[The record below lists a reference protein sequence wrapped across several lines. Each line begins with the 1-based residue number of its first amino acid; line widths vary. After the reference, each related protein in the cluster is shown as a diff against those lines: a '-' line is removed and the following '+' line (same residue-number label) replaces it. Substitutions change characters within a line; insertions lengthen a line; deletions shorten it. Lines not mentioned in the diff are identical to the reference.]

1 MVFWAKK
8 RQNKSWRPNLSREYP
23 LETANQTFLMQND
36 TMKSKSM
43 SHTPI
48 ALAVVLALGS
58 SWSSSSSAQKT
69 ALGPPQMKVVADA
82 TAIKTNNSSTQNPVG
97 ATANAET
104 LDLLTLYREA
114 ASNDQV
120 FNAAKYSFMAGK
132 EKRWQGLSVLLPQV
146 VGSGNETKNDFY
158 NQSTGRRSNDLMSR
172 GWNVRLTQPVFNWD
186 KFEQARQGNLNATI
200 AEAQYAAAEQDLVI
214 RVTEAYF
221 NVLNAE
227 DSLNL
232 AKNKKALIGEQLEQA
247 KRNFEVGTA
256 TITDTHEAQSRF
268 DLVVAQELAAE
279 ADLVI
284 KRGALEQI
292 TGKQITRVKSLSDS
306 ARIETVAKDRKVKL
320 KKGEKPKK
328 VNVESALTV
337 TPGQT
342 MQDWVNQAS
351 DVSYNII
358 ASKLSY
364 DVATKDTKRAY
375 AGHAPSVDFVVQ
387 RGYADNESTIPQ
399 DGTPFSSRSYS
410 TQAIIQLTVPI
421 FSGGYNQSVVREKA
435 ALANKA
441 LADLENTRRSV
452 AQTTRQA
459 YLGFNNGL
467 AQVKAYEAAEIS
479 ALSALESNKLGYEV
493 GVRINIDVLNA
504 QDTLF
509 TTRRDL
515 AKARYDT
522 ILNGL
527 KLKAQAAVLS
537 DEDLQ
542 AVNAL
547 LK

>member
-1 MVFWAKK
+1 M
-8 RQNKSWRPNLSREYP
+8 PY
-23 LETANQTFLMQND
+23 
-36 TMKSKSM
+36 
-43 SHTPI
+43 TPI
-48 ALAVVLALGS
+48 ALAVILALGS
-58 SWSSSSSAQKT
+58 AWSASSSAQKT
-69 ALGPPQMKVVADA
+69 ALGPPQMMAASDTSAKPNNQISQNQNALKTPSP
-82 TAIKTNNSSTQNPVG
+82 TAKT
-97 ATANAET
+97 ET
-104 LDLLTLYREA
+104 LDLLSLYREA
-114 ASNDQV
+114 AFNDPV

-132 EKRWQGLSVLLPQV
+132 EKRWQGLSVLAPQV
-146 VGSGNETKNDFY
+146 TATGSETKNDFN
-158 NQSTGRRSNDLMSR
+158 NQTRGIRQDLMSR
-172 GWNVRLTQPVFNWD
+172 AWNVTLTQPLFNWD
-186 KFEQARQGNLNATI
+186 KWSQFRQGDLNATI
-200 AEAQYAAAEQDLVI
+200 AEAKFALAEQDLVI

-232 AKNKKALIGEQLEQA
+232 AKNKKILIAEQLEQA
-247 KRNFEVGTA
+247 KRNFEVGIS
-256 TITDTHEAQSRF
+256 TITDTHEAQSRY

-279 ADLVI
+279 ADLMI
-284 KRGALEQI
+284 KRGGLEQI
-292 TGKQITRVKSLSDS
+292 TGKQIAQIKSLSNTTKIDV
-306 ARIETVAKDRKVKL
+306 VANGRKVKL
-320 KKGEKPKK
+320 KQGEKPVP
-328 VNVESALTV
+328 VNAQQVVAV
-337 TPGQT
+337 QPGQT
-342 MQDWVNQAS
+342 IQDWVKQAE

-358 ASKLSY
+358 ADKLAY
-364 DVATKDTKRAY
+364 EVATKETQRAY
-375 AGHAPSVDFVVQ
+375 AGHAPSVDFIAR
-387 RGYADNESTIPQ
+387 RGYSDGEGAIGTTDNVLDT
-399 DGTPFSSRSYS
+399 RSYS
-410 TQAIIQLTVPI
+410 TQAIIQLTVPL
-421 FSGGYNQSVVREKA
+421 FSGGYNQSVVREKS

>member
-1 MVFWAKK
+1 
-8 RQNKSWRPNLSREYP
+8 
-23 LETANQTFLMQND
+23 MQND
-36 TMKSKSM
+36 RMKSNTFRLPQHFAQKKLAIM
-43 SHTPI
+43 L
-48 ALAVVLALGS
+48 ALAFAGSVASLSVLAQGS
-58 SWSSSSSAQKT
+58 VST
-69 ALGPPQMKVVADA
+69 VPPSLVTTSNPANQVKQ
-82 TAIKTNNSSTQNPVG
+82 NNLNTEV
-97 ATANAET
+97 
-104 LDLLTLYREA
+104 LDLLSLYREA
-114 ASNDQV
+114 AFNDPT
-120 FNAAKYSFMAGK
+120 FNAAKYGFMAGK
-132 EKRWQGLSVLLPQV
+132 EKRWQGLSVLAPQV
-146 VGSGNETKNDFY
+146 TATGSETKNDVY
-158 NQSTGRRSNDLMSR
+158 NQTRPNLSNDSKSR
-172 GWNVRLTQPVFNWD
+172 SWDVTLTQPLFNWD
-186 KFEQARQGNLNATI
+186 KWSQFRQGDMNASI
-200 AEAQYAAAEQDLVI
+200 AEAKFASAEQDLVI

-232 AKNKKALIGEQLEQA
+232 SRNKKTLIAEQLEQA
-247 KRNFEVGTA
+247 KRNFEVGTS
-256 TITDTHEAQSRF
+256 TITDTHEAQSRY

-279 ADLVI
+279 ADLTI

-292 TGKQITRVKSLSDS
+292 TGKQIAQLKSLSNT
-306 ARIETVAKDRKVKL
+306 AKIEVVAKDRKVKL
-320 KKGEKPKK
+320 KKGEKPTP
-328 VNVESALTV
+328 VNVQQAVTV
-337 TPGQT
+337 QPGQSIS
-342 MQDWVNQAS
+342 DWVKQAE

-358 ASKLSY
+358 ADKLAY
-364 DVATKDTKRAY
+364 EVAVKETQRAY
-375 AGHAPSVDFVVQ
+375 AGHAPSIDLIAKRAYNDGENINSIDGSPFDSKTYSNQ
-387 RGYADNESTIPQ
+387 ALIRLTIP
-399 DGTPFSSRSYS
+399 
-410 TQAIIQLTVPI
+410 L
-421 FSGGYNQSVVREKA
+421 FSGGFNQSMVREKS

>member
-1 MVFWAKK
+1 
-8 RQNKSWRPNLSREYP
+8 
-23 LETANQTFLMQND
+23 MQND
-36 TMKSKSM
+36 RMKSNTLCLPQHFAQKKLAM
-43 SHTPI
+43 ML
-48 ALAVVLALGS
+48 ALAFAGS
-58 SWSSSSSAQKT
+58 VASLSVFAQGSVST
-69 ALGPPQMKVVADA
+69 VPPSTVTTSNPANQVKQ
-82 TAIKTNNSSTQNPVG
+82 NNPNTEV
-97 ATANAET
+97 
-104 LDLLTLYREA
+104 LDLLSLYREA
-114 ASNDQV
+114 AFNDST
-120 FNAAKYSFMAGK
+120 FNAAKYSFTAGK

-146 VGSGNETKNDFY
+146 VGTGNETKNDFY
-158 NQSTGRRSNDLMSR
+158 NQTRGIPSQDLMSR
-172 GWNVRLTQPVFNWD
+172 AWNVTLTQPLFNWD
-186 KFEQARQGNLNATI
+186 KWSQFRQGDMNASI
-200 AEAQYAAAEQDLVI
+200 AEAKFASAEQDLVI

-232 AKNKKALIGEQLEQA
+232 SRNKKALIAEQLEQA
-247 KRNFEVGTA
+247 KRNFEVGTS
-256 TITDTHEAQSRF
+256 TITDTHEAQSRY

-279 ADLVI
+279 ADLTI

-292 TGKQITRVKSLSDS
+292 TGKQIAQLKSLSNT
-306 ARIETVAKDRKVKL
+306 AKIEVVAKDRKIKL
-320 KKGEKPKK
+320 KKGEKPTP
-328 VNVESALTV
+328 VNVQQAVTV
-337 TPGQT
+337 QPGQSIS
-342 MQDWVNQAS
+342 DWVKQAE

-358 ASKLSY
+358 ADKLAY
-364 DVATKDTKRAY
+364 EVATKDTQRAY
-375 AGHAPSVDFVVQ
+375 AGHAPSVDFIAR
-387 RGYADNESTIPQ
+387 RGYSDTEGAV
-399 DGTPFSSRSYS
+399 GTTDTPLSMTKSYS
-410 TQAIIQLTVPI
+410 SQAIVQLTVPL

>member
-1 MVFWAKK
+1 
-8 RQNKSWRPNLSREYP
+8 
-23 LETANQTFLMQND
+23 
-36 TMKSKSM
+36 M

-48 ALAVVLALGS
+48 ALAVILALGS
-58 SWSSSSSAQKT
+58 SWSASSSAQKT
-69 ALGPPQMKVVADA
+69 ALGPPQMMTVADA
-82 TAIKTNNSSTQNPVG
+82 SATTAKSVNSSAQNS
-97 ATANAET
+97 TAPTVNAET

-114 ASNDQV
+114 ATNDQV

-146 VGSGNETKNDFY
+146 AGSGNETKTDIY
-158 NQSTGRRSNDLMSR
+158 NQTFGTTRNDLMSR
-172 GWNVRLTQPVFNWD
+172 GWNVRLTQPLFNWD
-186 KFEQARQGNLNATI
+186 KFEQARQGDLNATI

-268 DLVVAQELAAE
+268 DLVVAQELAAQ

-284 KRGALEQI
+284 KRGALEQV

-306 ARIETVAKDRKVKL
+306 AKIETVAKDRKVKL
-320 KKGEKPKK
+320 KKGEKPSK
-328 VNVESALTV
+328 VNVENALTV

-342 MQDWVNQAS
+342 MEDWVKQAS

-387 RGYADNESTIPQ
+387 RGYSDS
-399 DGTPFSSRSYS
+399 DGTLPQNGTVVSSKSYS
-410 TQAIIQLTVPI
+410 TQATIQLTVPL

-459 YLGFNNGL
+459 Y
-467 AQVKAYEAAEIS
+467 
-479 ALSALESNKLGYEV
+479 
-493 GVRINIDVLNA
+493 
-504 QDTLF
+504 
-509 TTRRDL
+509 
-515 AKARYDT
+515 
-522 ILNGL
+522 
-527 KLKAQAAVLS
+527 
-537 DEDLQ
+537 
-542 AVNAL
+542 
-547 LK
+547 

>member
-1 MVFWAKK
+1 MVMK
-8 RQNKSWRPNLSREYP
+8 NLINNIKMVVYLRECH
-23 LETANQTFLMQND
+23 LVTANQTFLMQND
-36 TMKSKSM
+36 KMRSKSM
-43 SHTPI
+43 PYTPI
-48 ALAVVLALGS
+48 ALAVILALGS
-58 SWSSSSSAQKT
+58 TWSSSSQAQKT
-69 ALGPPQMKVVADA
+69 ASGPAQMMVVADA
-82 TAIKTNNSSTQNPVG
+82 SAKPTNPNTQSPSTSP
-97 ATANAET
+97 ANAEA
-104 LDLLTLYREA
+104 LDLLSLYREA
-114 ASNDQV
+114 AFNDPV
-120 FNAAKYSFMAGK
+120 FNAAKYGFMAGK

-146 VGSGNETKNDFY
+146 VGTGNETKNDFY
-158 NQSTGRRSNDLMSR
+158 NQSRGIPSQDLMSR
-172 GWNVRLTQPVFNWD
+172 AWTVTLTQPLFNWD
-186 KFEQARQGNLNATI
+186 KWSQFRQGDMNASI
-200 AEAQYAAAEQDLVI
+200 AEAKFASAEQDLVI

-221 NVLNAE
+221 NVLNTQ
-227 DSLNL
+227 DTLNL
-232 AKNKKALIGEQLEQA
+232 ARNKKVLIGEQLEQA
-247 KRNFEVGTA
+247 KRNFEVGTS
-256 TITDTHEAQSRF
+256 TITDTHEAQSRY

-292 TGKQITRVKSLSDS
+292 TGKQIIQIKSLSNTSTID
-306 ARIETVAKDRKVKL
+306 AVAKDRKVKL
-320 KKGEKPKK
+320 KKGEKPTP
-328 VNVESALTV
+328 VNVQQAVTV
-337 TPGQT
+337 QPGQGIS
-342 MQDWVNQAS
+342 DWVKQAE

-358 ASKLSY
+358 ADKLAY
-364 DVATKDTKRAY
+364 EVAVKDTQRAY
-375 AGHAPSVDFVVQ
+375 AGHAPSVDFIAR
-387 RGYADNESTIPQ
+387 RGYSDTEGAV
-399 DGTPFSSRSYS
+399 GTSDPLTMTKSYS
-410 TQAIIQLTVPI
+410 SQAIIQLTVPL
-421 FSGGYNQSVVREKA
+421 FSGGYNQSVVREKS

-467 AQVKAYEAAEIS
+467 AQVKAYEAAELS

>member
-1 MVFWAKK
+1 V
-8 RQNKSWRPNLSREYP
+8 
-23 LETANQTFLMQND
+23 TANQTFLMQND
-36 TMKSKSM
+36 KMRSKSM
-43 SHTPI
+43 HHTPI
-48 ALAVVLALGS
+48 ALAVILALGS
-58 SWSSSSSAQKT
+58 SWSFSSHAQKT
-69 ALGPPQMKVVADA
+69 ALGPPQMMAVADTTA
-82 TAIKTNNSSTQNPVG
+82 QAIKQNTQKQEL
-97 ATANAET
+97 TANAEI
-104 LDLLTLYREA
+104 LDLLSLYREA
-114 ASNDQV
+114 AFNDPI

-132 EKRWQGLSVLLPQV
+132 EKRWQGFSVLLPQV
-146 VGSGNETKNDFY
+146 VGSANETKTDLTSAGTNI
-158 NQSTGRRSNDLMSR
+158 RRPDLMSR
-172 GWNVRLTQPVFNWD
+172 GWSVRLTQPLFNWD
-186 KFEQARQGNLNATI
+186 KFEQVRQGDLNADI

-221 NVLNAE
+221 NLLNAE

-232 AKNKKALIGEQLEQA
+232 AKNKKALISEQLQQA

-256 TITDTHEAQSRF
+256 TITDTHEAQSRY
-268 DLVVAQELAAE
+268 DLVVAQELAAQ

-292 TGKQITRVKSLSDS
+292 TGKQIKLVKSLSDS
-306 ARIETVAKDRKVKL
+306 AKIDSVAKDRKVKL
-320 KKGEKPKK
+320 KKGEKPSK
-328 VNVESALTV
+328 VNVEGALTV
-337 TPGQT
+337 VPGQT

-358 ASKLSY
+358 ASKLTY
-364 DVATKDTKRAY
+364 DVATRETKRAY
-375 AGHAPSVDFVVQ
+375 AGHAPYVDLVGQ
-387 RGYADNESTIPQ
+387 RGYNDSENTIGTG
-399 DGTPFSSRSYS
+399 GTPFSTKTYS
-410 TQAIIQLTVPI
+410 TQATIQLTVPI

-479 ALSALESNKLGYEV
+479 ALSALEANKLGYEV

-527 KLKAQAAVLS
+527 KLKAQAAVLN

>member
-1 MVFWAKK
+1 
-8 RQNKSWRPNLSREYP
+8 
-23 LETANQTFLMQND
+23 MQND
-36 TMKSKSM
+36 MMRSKSM
-43 SHTPI
+43 PHTPI
-48 ALAVVLALGS
+48 AIAVILALGS
-58 SWSSSSSAQKT
+58 TLSSAGHAQKT
-69 ALGPPQMKVVADA
+69 ALGPPQMMAVADA
-82 TAIKTNNSSTQNPVG
+82 TVKPITQNTQKPGPTV
-97 ATANAET
+97 NAEA
-104 LDLLTLYREA
+104 LDLLNLYREA
-114 ASNDQV
+114 AFNDPV
-120 FNAAKYSFMAGK
+120 FNAAKYGFMAGK

-146 VGSGNETKNDFY
+146 VGTGNETKNDFY
-158 NQSTGRRSNDLMSR
+158 NKSSGNRSNDLMSR
-172 GWNVRLTQPVFNWD
+172 GWNVRLTQPLFNWD
-186 KFEQARQGNLNATI
+186 KFEQARQGDLNATI

-232 AKNKKALIGEQLEQA
+232 AKNKKVLIGEQLEQA
-247 KRNFEVGTA
+247 KRNFEVGTS

-279 ADLVI
+279 ADLMI
-284 KRGALEQI
+284 KRGALEQL
-292 TGKQITRVKSLSDS
+292 TGKQITQVKSLSDS
-306 ARIETVAKDRKVKL
+306 AQIETVAKDRKVKL
-320 KKGEKPKK
+320 KKGEKPSK

-375 AGHAPSVDFVVQ
+375 AGHVPSVDFVVQ
-387 RGYADNESTIPQ
+387 RGYSDSESILPQ
-399 DGTPFSSRSYS
+399 NGDRVSSKSFS

-421 FSGGYNQSVVREKA
+421 FSGGFNQSVVREKA

-467 AQVKAYEAAEIS
+467 AQVKAYEAAEVS

-527 KLKAQAAVLS
+527 KLKAQAAVLT

>member
-1 MVFWAKK
+1 V
-8 RQNKSWRPNLSREYP
+8 
-23 LETANQTFLMQND
+23 TANQTFLMQND
-36 TMKSKSM
+36 KMRSKSM
-43 SHTPI
+43 HHTPI
-48 ALAVVLALGS
+48 ALAVILALGS
-58 SWSSSSSAQKT
+58 SWSFSSHAQKT
-69 ALGPPQMKVVADA
+69 ALGPPQMMAVADTTA
-82 TAIKTNNSSTQNPVG
+82 QAIKQNTQKQEL
-97 ATANAET
+97 TANAEI
-104 LDLLTLYREA
+104 LDLLSLYREA
-114 ASNDQV
+114 AFNDPI

-132 EKRWQGLSVLLPQV
+132 EKRWQGFSVLLPQV
-146 VGSGNETKNDFY
+146 VGSANETKTDLTSAGTNI
-158 NQSTGRRSNDLMSR
+158 RRPDLMSR
-172 GWNVRLTQPVFNWD
+172 GWSVRLTQPLFNWD
-186 KFEQARQGNLNATI
+186 KFEQARQGDLNAAI

-221 NVLNAE
+221 NLLNAE

-232 AKNKKALIGEQLEQA
+232 AKNKKALISEQLQQA

-268 DLVVAQELAAE
+268 DLVVAQELAAQ

-292 TGKQITRVKSLSDS
+292 TGKQIKLVKSLSDS
-306 ARIETVAKDRKVKL
+306 AKIDSVAKDRKVKL
-320 KKGEKPKK
+320 KKGEKPSK
-328 VNVESALTV
+328 VNVEGALTV
-337 TPGQT
+337 VPGQT

-358 ASKLSY
+358 ASKLTY
-364 DVATKDTKRAY
+364 DVATRETKRAY
-375 AGHAPSVDFVVQ
+375 AGHAPYVDLVGQ
-387 RGYADNESTIPQ
+387 RGYNDSENTIGTG
-399 DGTPFSSRSYS
+399 GTPFSTKTYS
-410 TQAIIQLTVPI
+410 TQATIQLTVPI

-479 ALSALESNKLGYEV
+479 ALSALEANKLGYEV

-527 KLKAQAAVLS
+527 KLKAQAAVLN

>member
-1 MVFWAKK
+1 MSLNRYLIKNIMTVEY
-8 RQNKSWRPNLSREYP
+8 LRECH
-23 LETANQTFLMQND
+23 LVTANQSFLMQNG
-36 TMKSKSM
+36 TMRSKSM
-43 SHTPI
+43 SYTPI
-48 ALAVVLALGS
+48 ALAVILALGS
-58 SWSSSSSAQKT
+58 TLSLSTQAQKT
-69 ALGPPQMKVVADA
+69 ALGPPQMMAVADTSA
-82 TAIKTNNSSTQNPVG
+82 KPIKQNTPNTQKPGPTV
-97 ATANAET
+97 NAEA
-104 LDLLTLYREA
+104 LDLLSLYREA
-114 ASNDQV
+114 AFNDPV

-132 EKRWQGLSVLLPQV
+132 EKRWQGLSVLTPQV
-146 VGSGNETKNDFY
+146 VATGSETKNDFY
-158 NQSTGRRSNDLMSR
+158 NQTRGTRQDLMSR
-172 GWNVRLTQPVFNWD
+172 AWNVTLTQPLFNWD
-186 KFEQARQGNLNATI
+186 KWSQFRQGDLNASI
-200 AEAQYAAAEQDLVI
+200 AEARFASAEQDLVI

-232 AKNKKALIGEQLEQA
+232 ARNKKVLISEQLEQA
-247 KRNFEVGTA
+247 KRNFEVGTS
-256 TITDTHEAQSRF
+256 TITDTHEAQSRY

-292 TGKQITRVKSLSDS
+292 TGKQITQVKSLSNTAKID
-306 ARIETVAKDRKVKL
+306 AVAKDRKVKL
-320 KKGEKPKK
+320 KKSEKPTP
-328 VNVESALTV
+328 VNVQQVVAV
-337 TPGQT
+337 QAGQSI
-342 MQDWVNQAS
+342 QDWVKQAE

-358 ASKLSY
+358 ADKLAY
-364 DVATKDTKRAY
+364 EVATKDTQRAY
-375 AGHAPSVDFVVQ
+375 AGHAPSVDFIAR
-387 RGYADNESTIPQ
+387 RGYSDSEGAIGTADNVLDT
-399 DGTPFSSRSYS
+399 RSYS
-410 TQAIIQLTVPI
+410 TQAIIQLTVPL
-421 FSGGYNQSVVREKA
+421 FSGGYNQSVVREKS

-467 AQVKAYEAAEIS
+467 AQVKAYEAAELS

>member
-1 MVFWAKK
+1 
-8 RQNKSWRPNLSREYP
+8 
-23 LETANQTFLMQND
+23 
-36 TMKSKSM
+36 
-43 SHTPI
+43 
-48 ALAVVLALGS
+48 
-58 SWSSSSSAQKT
+58 
-69 ALGPPQMKVVADA
+69 VA
-82 TAIKTNNSSTQNPVG
+82 T
-97 ATANAET
+97 
-104 LDLLTLYREA
+104 
-114 ASNDQV
+114 
-120 FNAAKYSFMAGK
+120 
-132 EKRWQGLSVLLPQV
+132 
-146 VGSGNETKNDFY
+146 GNETKNDVY
-158 NQSTGRRSNDLMSR
+158 NQTRPNLSNDSKSR
-172 GWNVRLTQPVFNWD
+172 GWEVSLTQPLFNWD
-186 KFEQARQGNLNATI
+186 KWSQFRQGDLNADI
-200 AEAQYAAAEQDLVI
+200 AEAQYSTAEQDLVI

-232 AKNKKALIGEQLEQA
+232 ARNKKVLIGEQLEQS
-247 KRNFEVGTA
+247 KRNFEVGTS
-256 TITDTHEAQSRF
+256 TITDTHEAQSRY

-292 TGKQITRVKSLSDS
+292 TGKQITQIKSLSHAAKID
-306 ARIETVAKDRKVKL
+306 AVAKDRKVKL
-320 KKGEKPKK
+320 KKGEKPTP
-328 VNVESALTV
+328 VNVQQVVSV
-337 TPGQT
+337 QPGQNI
-342 MQDWVNQAS
+342 QDWVKQAE
-351 DVSYNII
+351 DVSYSII
-358 ASKLSY
+358 ASKLAY
-364 DVATKDTKRAY
+364 EVATKETQRAY
-375 AGHAPSVDFVVQ
+375 AGHAPSIDLVA
-387 RGYADNESTIPQ
+387 R
-399 DGTPFSSRSYS
+399 RSYNDRENINS
-410 TQAIIQLTVPI
+410 IDGSPFDSKTYENQALIRLTVPL

-467 AQVKAYEAAEIS
+467 AQVKAYEAAELS

>member
-1 MVFWAKK
+1 
-8 RQNKSWRPNLSREYP
+8 
-23 LETANQTFLMQND
+23 
-36 TMKSKSM
+36 M
-43 SHTPI
+43 SYTPI
-48 ALAVVLALGS
+48 SLAVILALGS
-58 SWSSSSSAQKT
+58 AWSSSSNAQKT
-69 ALGPPQMKVVADA
+69 ALGPPQMMAVSD
-82 TAIKTNNSSTQNPVG
+82 TAVKPISQNAQKSGP
-97 ATANAET
+97 TANAEA
-104 LDLLTLYREA
+104 LDLLSLYREA
-114 ASNDQV
+114 AFNDPI

-132 EKRWQGLSVLLPQV
+132 EKRWQGFSVLLPQV
-146 VGSGNETKNDFY
+146 VGTANETKTDLTSAGTNI
-158 NQSTGRRSNDLMSR
+158 RRPDLMSR
-172 GWNVRLTQPVFNWD
+172 GWSLRLTQPLFNWD
-186 KFEQARQGNLNATI
+186 KFEQARQGDLNADI
-200 AEAQYAAAEQDLVI
+200 AAAQYSAAEQDLVI

-221 NVLNAE
+221 NLLNAQ

-232 AKNKKALIGEQLEQA
+232 AVNKKLLIGEQLQQA

-256 TITDTHEAQSRF
+256 TITDTHEAQSRY
-268 DLVVAQELAAE
+268 DLVVAQELGAQ

-292 TGKQITRVKSLSDS
+292 TGKQITQVKSLSNT
-306 ARIETVAKDRKVKL
+306 AKIEAVAKDRKVKL
-320 KKGEKPKK
+320 KKGEKPSK
-328 VNVESALTV
+328 VNVENALAV
-337 TPGQT
+337 MPGQT
-342 MQDWVNQAS
+342 MQDWVKQAE

-364 DVATKDTKRAY
+364 DVATRETKRAY
-375 AGHAPSVDFVVQ
+375 AGHAPFVDLIGQ
-387 RGYADNESTIPQ
+387 RGYNDSENTIGTG
-399 DGTPFSSRSYS
+399 GTPFSTKTYS
-410 TQAIIQLTVPI
+410 TQATIQLTVPI

-467 AQVKAYEAAEIS
+467 AQVKAYEAAEVS

-527 KLKAQAAVLS
+527 KLKSQAAVLS

>member
-1 MVFWAKK
+1 MK
-8 RQNKSWRPNLSREYP
+8 NLIDNINMAVYLRECH
-23 LETANQTFLMQND
+23 LVTANQTFLMQND
-36 TMKSKSM
+36 KMRSKSM
-43 SHTPI
+43 PHTPI
-48 ALAVVLALGS
+48 ALAVILALS
-58 SWSSSSSAQKT
+58 STWSSSSQAQKT
-69 ALGPPQMKVVADA
+69 ALGPAQMMAVADTSA
-82 TAIKTNNSSTQNPVG
+82 KPTSPNTQIPSASTINTK
-97 ATANAET
+97 A
-104 LDLLTLYREA
+104 LDLLSLYREA
-114 ASNDQV
+114 AFNDPV
-120 FNAAKYSFMAGK
+120 FNAAKYGFMAGK
-132 EKRWQGLSVLLPQV
+132 EKRWQGLSVLAPQV
-146 VGSGNETKNDFY
+146 VATGNETKNDFY
-158 NQSTGRRSNDLMSR
+158 NQTRGTRQDLMSR
-172 GWNVRLTQPVFNWD
+172 AWNVTLTQPLFNWD
-186 KFEQARQGNLNATI
+186 KWSQFRQGDMSASI
-200 AEAQYAAAEQDLVI
+200 AEAKFASAEQDLVI

-221 NVLNAE
+221 NVLNSQ
-227 DSLNL
+227 DTLNL
-232 AKNKKALIGEQLEQA
+232 ARNKKVLIGEQLEQA
-247 KRNFEVGTA
+247 KRNFEVGTS
-256 TITDTHEAQSRF
+256 TITDTHEAQSRY

-284 KRGALEQI
+284 KKGALEQI
-292 TGKQITRVKSLSDS
+292 TGKQIIQVKSLSNTSTID
-306 ARIETVAKDRKVKL
+306 TVAKDRKVKL
-320 KKGEKPKK
+320 KKGEKPTP
-328 VNVESALTV
+328 VNVQQAVTV
-337 TPGQT
+337 QPGQSIS
-342 MQDWVNQAS
+342 DWVKQAE

-358 ASKLSY
+358 ADKLAY
-364 DVATKDTKRAY
+364 EVAVKDTQRAY
-375 AGHAPSVDFVVQ
+375 AGHAPSVDFIAR
-387 RGYADNESTIPQ
+387 RGYSDTEGAV
-399 DGTPFSSRSYS
+399 GTTDTPLSMTKSYS
-410 TQAIIQLTVPI
+410 SQAIIQLTVPL
-421 FSGGYNQSVVREKA
+421 FSGGYNQSVVREKS

-542 AVNAL
+542 AVNSL

>member
-1 MVFWAKK
+1 
-8 RQNKSWRPNLSREYP
+8 
-23 LETANQTFLMQND
+23 MQND
-36 TMKSKSM
+36 KMRSKSM

-48 ALAVVLALGS
+48 ALAVILALGS
-58 SWSSSSSAQKT
+58 TWSPISHAQKT
-69 ALGPPQMKVVADA
+69 ALGPPQMMAVADA
-82 TAIKTNNSSTQNPVG
+82 TVKPITQNTQATQKPSP
-97 ATANAET
+97 TANVEA
-104 LDLLTLYREA
+104 LDLLNLYREA
-114 ASNDQV
+114 ALNDPV
-120 FNAAKYSFMAGK
+120 FNAAKYGFMAGK

-158 NQSTGRRSNDLMSR
+158 NQRTGRRSNDLMSR
-172 GWNVRLTQPVFNWD
+172 GWNVRLTQPLFNWD
-186 KFEQARQGNLNATI
+186 KFEQARQGDLNADI
-200 AEAQYAAAEQDLVI
+200 AEAQYAAAEQDLVL

-221 NVLNAE
+221 NLLNAE

-232 AKNKKALIGEQLEQA
+232 AKNKKLLIGEQLEQA

-268 DLVVAQELAAE
+268 DLVVAQELAAQ

-292 TGKQITRVKSLSDS
+292 TGKQITQVKSLSNNAKID
-306 ARIETVAKDRKVKL
+306 AVAKDRKVKL
-320 KKGEKPKK
+320 KKGEKTNK
-328 VNVESALTV
+328 VNVEGALTV

-342 MQDWVNQAS
+342 MQDWVKQAE

-387 RGYADNESTIPQ
+387 RGYADSESTLPQ
-399 DGTPFSSRSYS
+399 DGTLFSSRSYS
-410 TQAIIQLTVPI
+410 TQAIIQLTVPL

-459 YLGFNNGL
+459 YLGFNSGL
-467 AQVKAYEAAEIS
+467 AQVKAYEAAEVS

>member
-1 MVFWAKK
+1 
-8 RQNKSWRPNLSREYP
+8 
-23 LETANQTFLMQND
+23 MQND
-36 TMKSKSM
+36 RMKSNTLCLPQHFAQKKLAM
-43 SHTPI
+43 ML
-48 ALAVVLALGS
+48 ALAFAGSVASLSVLAQGS
-58 SWSSSSSAQKT
+58 VST
-69 ALGPPQMKVVADA
+69 VPPSTVTTSNPANQVKQ
-82 TAIKTNNSSTQNPVG
+82 NNPNTEV
-97 ATANAET
+97 
-104 LDLLTLYREA
+104 LDLLSLYREA
-114 ASNDQV
+114 AFNDPT
-120 FNAAKYSFMAGK
+120 FNAAKYSFTAGK

-146 VGSGNETKNDFY
+146 VGTGNETKNDIY
-158 NQSTGRRSNDLMSR
+158 NQRTGNRRNDLMSR
-172 GWNVRLTQPVFNWD
+172 GWNVKLTQPLFNWD
-186 KFEQARQGNLNATI
+186 KFEQARQGDLNATI
-200 AEAQYAAAEQDLVI
+200 ADAQYAAAEQDLVI

-232 AKNKKALIGEQLEQA
+232 FRNKKALIAEQLEQA
-247 KRNFEVGTA
+247 KRNFEVGTS
-256 TITDTHEAQSRF
+256 TITDTHEAQSRY

-279 ADLVI
+279 ADLTI

-292 TGKQITRVKSLSDS
+292 TGKQITQVKSLSNTAKIDV
-306 ARIETVAKDRKVKL
+306 VAKDRKVKL
-320 KKGEKPKK
+320 KKGEKPSK

-375 AGHAPSVDFVVQ
+375 AGHAPSVDLVVQ
-387 RGYADNESTIPQ
+387 RGYADSESTLPQ
-399 DGTPFSSRSYS
+399 DGTAFSSKSYS
-410 TQAIIQLTVPI
+410 NQAIIQLTVPI
-421 FSGGYNQSVVREKA
+421 FSGGYNQSVVREKS

>member
-1 MVFWAKK
+1 
-8 RQNKSWRPNLSREYP
+8 
-23 LETANQTFLMQND
+23 MQNEK
-36 TMKSKSM
+36 MRSKSM

-58 SWSSSSSAQKT
+58 TLSSTVHAQKT
-69 ALGPPQMKVVADA
+69 ALGPPQMIAASD
-82 TAIKTNNSSTQNPVG
+82 TAAKPVSQNTQKSGP
-97 ATANAET
+97 TANAEA
-104 LDLLTLYREA
+104 LDLLNLYREA
-114 ASNDQV
+114 AFNDPI

-146 VGSGNETKNDFY
+146 VGAANETKTDLTSAGTNI
-158 NQSTGRRSNDLMSR
+158 RRPDLMSR
-172 GWNVRLTQPVFNWD
+172 SWSLRLTQPIFNWD
-186 KFEQARQGNLNATI
+186 KFEQARQGDLNATI
-200 AEAQYAAAEQDLVI
+200 AEAQYASAEQDLVI

-221 NVLNAE
+221 NLLNAQ

-232 AKNKKALIGEQLEQA
+232 AKNKKVLIGEQLQQA

-268 DLVVAQELAAE
+268 DLVVAQELAAQ

-292 TGKQITRVKSLSDS
+292 TGKQITHVKSLSNTAKID
-306 ARIETVAKDRKVKL
+306 AVAKDRKVKL
-320 KKGEKPKK
+320 KKGEKPSK
-328 VNVESALTV
+328 VNVENALAV
-337 TPGQT
+337 VPGQT
-342 MQDWVNQAS
+342 MQDWVKQAE

-358 ASKLSY
+358 ASKLTY
-364 DVATKDTKRAY
+364 DVATRETKRAY
-375 AGHAPSVDFVVQ
+375 AGHAPYIDLVGQ
-387 RGYADNESTIPQ
+387 RAYNDSENTIGAG
-399 DGTPFSSRSYS
+399 GTPFSTKTYS
-410 TQAIIQLTVPI
+410 TQATIQLTVPI

-467 AQVKAYEAAEIS
+467 AQVKAYEAAEVS